1 MLTVFYY
8 EKMNSDAT
16 SDPVSTQLGSQPQGT
31 GLSVAGFSVSIV
43 ALLTN
48 AFLIGIP
55 AIVGFILSLI
65 GRIQT
70 KRSGAPSGLALA
82 GIIISVVSA
91 VLTFFVYGFVLL
103 SIIVNND
110 CSQPTSFNAQACVEQ
125 GIQEDDGEW
134 APVVPDRSSPSS
146 PSQREN
152 QTAAPQQV

>member
-8 EKMNSDAT
+8 EKMNTDAT
-16 SDPVSTQLGSQPQGT
+16 SDPVRAQLGSQPQGA

-82 GIIISVVSA
+82 GIIISSVSA
-91 VLTFFVYGFVLL
+91 VLTLFVYGFVLIAMVIN
-103 SIIVNND
+103 SD
-110 CSQPTSFNAQACVEQ
+110 CSQPTSWNIQSCIEQ
-125 GIQEDDGEW
+125 SVQEDDGEW
-134 APVVPDRSSPSS
+134 APVVPDRSSPSA